1 MIMREGSPHSD
12 FQLEL
17 MGEKCEVQ
25 EATKFCQCRISETRR
40 PCAKLIKESIQAH
53 SQSCSQEVFVCR
65 VLVAYLSSAEFSV
78 PLLSTQGIFLA
89 TL

>member
-1 MIMREGSPHSD
+1 MEGRGDDHAGRITSCSD

-40 PCAKLIKESIQAH
+40 PCAKLIKESIKAH
-53 SQSCSQEVFVCR
+53 SQSCSQEVLVC
-65 VLVAYLSSAEFSV
+65 
-78 PLLSTQGIFLA
+78 
-89 TL
+89 

>member
-1 MIMREGSPHSD
+1 MREGSPHSD

-40 PCAKLIKESIQAH
+40 PCAKLIKESIKAH
-53 SQSCSQEVFVCR
+53 SQSCSQEVLVCR
-65 VLVAYLSSAEFSV
+65 VLVAFWSSAVQCSSLSV
-78 PLLSTQGIFLA
+78 QGIFLA